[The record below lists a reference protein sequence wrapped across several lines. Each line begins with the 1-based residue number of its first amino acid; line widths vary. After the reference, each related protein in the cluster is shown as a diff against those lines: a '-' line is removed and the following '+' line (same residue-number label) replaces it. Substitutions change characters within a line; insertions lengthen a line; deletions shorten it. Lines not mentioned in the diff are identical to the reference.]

1 VKFLIFK
8 KVENKN
14 KKIMENKDY
23 IKELTEIIQSS
34 SLSENDKGIWV
45 DILKSEIVPKITAIE
60 VLDYLKEFPD
70 KLQQATEMLK
80 RKIKAFKSK
89 DEDAWNQI
97 LAEEEA
103 ELEAIK
109 ARE

>member
-1 VKFLIFK
+1 MKFLIFK

-89 DEDAWNQI
+89 DEDA
-97 LAEEEA
+97 
-103 ELEAIK
+103 
-109 ARE
+109 